1 MASQTQNYHYPKP
14 EEEDFYDVGEFNRA
28 MDMIDEDIKQVEEAI
43 PAAVRVKG
51 AAESSYRT
59 GDVNITPENIG
70 LGNVP
75 NVSTNNQTPTFT
87 QASTRVNIINGEK
100 LSVIFGKIMKWFA
113 DLKTVAFSGK
123 YTDLTD
129 RPTIPAAVRVKGNAE
144 SAYRTGDVNL
154 TSANIGAVAKSGDIM
169 TGELIPSGGVKYVGR
184 DNYIV
189 YPDDGYLDTPN
200 ASTNNLGFLR
210 VTLPVSWTTTMLK
223 FVVTIYDYLAGET
236 TDYHISGYN
245 YGAGNAWI
253 CCTATCVGKAG
264 AYHSNLPV
272 SFGHDGNKC
281 AITIGNSNTSWHYPI
296 VKVHDILLGRF
307 ESDFSKWKTGWTAS
321 IDTNPL
327 PTVNVTINNT
337 HVAYGS
343 VSSSCT
349 GNAASATKATQ
360 DSNGKV
366 IKDTYLPL
374 SGGTITGN
382 LRLKGSGNYGN
393 ILNFGDS
400 DYVHISEPT
409 DDHLEI
415 KGSYINFVTSATG
428 TGRFT
433 LNGKDILTIDKIYP
447 VGSIYMSVNSTNPG
461 TLFGG
466 TWVRWGNGRALVSV
480 NESETEFNSV
490 EKVGGEKTHV
500 ITTAEM
506 PSHTHSVKAQTV
518 TTSTNGKHTHSGH
531 SNQDIASGTSSKNR
545 IVKGGDNTV
554 SGFLLE
560 NGDHSHTVTI
570 PASTTGSTGSGV
582 GHNNL
587 PPYITCYMWKRTA

>member
-28 MDMIDEDIKQVEEAI
+28 MDMIDEDIKQVEESI

-51 AAESSYRT
+51 AAEFSYRT

-87 QASTRVNIINGEK
+87 QASTRVNIINGER

-184 DNYIV
+184 DNYIA

-374 SGGTITGN
+374 TGGTITGN

-393 ILNFGDS
+393 KLNFGDG
-400 DYVHISEPT
+400 DYVYLYEDA
-409 DDHLEI
+409 DDNLTI
-415 KGSYINFVTSATG
+415 KGDKGIRLITG
-428 TGRFT
+428 SNYGV
-433 LNGKDILTIDKIYP
+433 Y
-447 VGSIYMSVNSTNPG
+447 V
-461 TLFGG
+461 
-466 TWVRWGNGRALVSV
+466 NGRAISIGSYQRINTLFSGVMTTGTRIYWVDSPYEIDYMPNRSYILLRV
-480 NESETEFNSV
+480 IVARGVDNDGFVKDICLNRATSSNPNDCSKVYSDLADIYYFNDEGSRD
-490 EKVGGEKTHV
+490 T
-500 ITTAEM
+500 
-506 PSHTHSVKAQTV
+506 
-518 TTSTNGKHTHSGH
+518 
-531 SNQDIASGTSSKNR
+531 ASGYIEISYNPNSCSCG
-545 IVKGGDNTV
+545 V
-554 SGFLLE
+554 
-560 NGDHSHTVTI
+560 NGEILINMSH
-570 PASTTGSTGSGV
+570 STGLKLLKV
-582 GHNNL
+582 DVL
-587 PPYITCYMWKRTA
+587 Y